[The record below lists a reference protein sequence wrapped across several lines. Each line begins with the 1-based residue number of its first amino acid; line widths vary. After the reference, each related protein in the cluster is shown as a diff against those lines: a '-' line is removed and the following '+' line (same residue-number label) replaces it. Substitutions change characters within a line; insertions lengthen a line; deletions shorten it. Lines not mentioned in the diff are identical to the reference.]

1 MVLDLKMDDQIFKA
15 VVSSGVGE
23 KFQIGQK
30 LYLTFDPA
38 KLHIFDKKTEELIY

>member
-1 MVLDLKMDDQIFKA
+1 LNEYQN
-15 VVSSGVGE
+15 
-23 KFQIGQK
+23 GQE